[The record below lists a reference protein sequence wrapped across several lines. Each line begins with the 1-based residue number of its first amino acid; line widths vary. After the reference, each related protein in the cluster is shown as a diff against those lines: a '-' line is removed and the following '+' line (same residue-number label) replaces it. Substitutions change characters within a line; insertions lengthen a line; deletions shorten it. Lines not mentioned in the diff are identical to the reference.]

1 MWSSWLGRYPST
13 RRASAW
19 AARSGRP
26 ASRSGSPW
34 TQTAVTL
41 GRRGPIQGEL
51 SWTPSTTLSVPLR
64 IRILALALVLAILPT
79 TGEMLELVVH
89 LARHGDVAHEVGD
102 DHGSAPMGTDE
113 HGCSGTFHL
122 CPCHTAQ

>member
-1 MWSSWLGRYPST
+1 M
-13 RRASAW
+13 
-19 AARSGRP
+19 
-26 ASRSGSPW
+26 
-34 TQTAVTL
+34 
-41 GRRGPIQGEL
+41 
-51 SWTPSTTLSVPLR
+51 R

-122 CPCHTAQ
+122 CPCHTAQATTPAACDVPPRVTMARRIDALGPPARGGLDAPAPSFRPPIA